1 MIPSNWNSN
10 EEIDEFDIELKVI
23 IRTWKLGKKLLDN
36 FKCCFFP
43 FRCSS
48 SCWQQLW
55 KVGWVPDAAAA
66 ELAAA
71 QEALCTV
78 DEDSKNRSCSLSPL
92 SLSICLSLS
101 LCFSLRPLFTLYP
114 SGFPDVYVLQ
124 PTLAIRNAHLIDWS
138 LTVVKRGDA
147 TGESTS
153 TLLFALLRPPRPHTR
168 THWHTEAHTHTR
180 AATRD
185 LHTYTHNLIPAT
197 PSAKALLHKGRET
210 GSQGE
215 RKGV

>member
-36 FKCCFFP
+36 FKCYFFP

-101 LCFSLRPLFTLYP
+101 LLLSSSSFYTLPFRFPRRLCTAANARHPQRTPHRLKPHGGKTRGRNRRIHQHFTVRSFTAP
-114 SGFPDVYVLQ
+114 SP
-124 PTLAIRNAHLIDWS
+124 
-138 LTVVKRGDA
+138 
-147 TGESTS
+147 
-153 TLLFALLRPPRPHTR
+153 
-168 THWHTEAHTHTR
+168 AHTHTLTHWGTHPH
-180 AATRD
+180 TRCYQGSTHI
-185 LHTYTHNLIPAT
+185 HTQLDTGY
-197 PSAKALLHKGRET
+197 ALC
-210 GSQGE
+210 
-215 RKGV
+215 

>member
-1 MIPSNWNSN
+1 M
-10 EEIDEFDIELKVI
+10 L
-23 IRTWKLGKKLLDN
+23 
-36 FKCCFFP
+36 FFS
-43 FRCSS
+43 FS
-48 SCWQQLW
+48 LFFFL
-55 KVGWVPDAAAA
+55 
-66 ELAAA
+66 LAAA
-71 QEALCTV
+71 LEGWLSSRCCCC
-78 DEDSKNRSCSLSPL
+78 RIGCCSGGPLHRRRGFQKQILLPLSSL
-92 SLSICLSLS
+92 SLSLSVCLSLS